1 MDAASIALSAAVAVC
16 SWAEP
21 GRDPYVGDVL
31 AAVDRYAD
39 IPTATRLA
47 LKARMLAH
55 QYDDLV
61 AITRDEITGT
71 HNYSDLRDM
80 HFGEGRLCRAP
91 SRALWAA
98 QHVERGL
105 VYCEDEHCLVVPTV
119 CRNVSRVTR
128 TTTPP
133 VLPPVSPPVEVP
145 GGTGGLSF
153 AQLSIED
160 PQRWLQTAPRATAQA
175 APIPEPGSLML
186 LGLGLLAIGAYRYI
200 KQVNRLHDHALSM
213 TWVLLLREG
222 EKR

>member
-1 MDAASIALSAAVAVC
+1 MDAATIALVAVC

-39 IPTATRLA
+39 IPAATRQT
-47 LKARMLAH
+47 LKSRMLAH
-55 QYDDLV
+55 RYDDLV
-61 AITRDEITGT
+61 VITRDEISGT
-71 HNYSDLRDM
+71 HRYSDLRDM
-80 HFGEGRLCRAP
+80 HFGEGRLCRSP
-91 SRALWAA
+91 SRALWAT

-133 VLPPVSPPVEVP
+133 AAPPVEAP
-145 GGTGGLSF
+145 GGTGGTSF

-160 PQRWLQTAPRATAQA
+160 PQRWTQA
-175 APIPEPGSLML
+175 APRTTAHAAPVPEPGSLLL
-186 LGLGLLAIGAYRYI
+186 LGLGLLGIGAYRYV
-200 KQVNRLHDHALSM
+200 KQINRLHDQAMSM
-213 TWVLLLREG
+213 SWVLLLREG
-222 EKR
+222 VKK